1 MYVQT
6 TSQRIFSRVFHYSA
20 MFALSVYFVFPML
33 FMFISSFKTKEAIGY
48 SLSSLP
54 EMIMPSNFTL
64 ENYIYLFTSPS
75 SNFWNYMMNS
85 TIVTFSIV
93 FCAVIFDSLMAFAL
107 QRTEFRGKKILLI
120 TVIAL
125 MIIPFEV
132 IAVPLLMMVSKLP
145 YIDFFAQD
153 GISLEKGWLNTRFV
167 QILPFAARAFPIF
180 LFYQSFRDIPKSFD
194 EAAYMDGA
202 NAWQVWARIIMP
214 MSWPVIATV
223 VILEFLFAW
232 NQYLWPV
239 LVAFTK
245 DVAPTQLGLG
255 TFFSAEGP
263 ELGKIMAYGS
273 LITAPVL
280 VIFLLFQR
288 FFIRSIMDAGVKG

>member
-1 MYVQT
+1 MYVQST
-6 TSQRIFSRVFHYSA
+6 GQRIFNRVLHYTV

-33 FMFISSFKTKEAIGY
+33 FMFVSSFKTKAQIGE
-48 SLSSLP
+48 SLRSLWQ
-54 EMIMPSNFTL
+54 MIIPSNFTL
-64 ENYIYLFTSPS
+64 ENYSYLLTSPN
-75 SNFWNYMMNS
+75 SNFWSYMSNS
-85 TIVTFSIV
+85 IIVTVSIV
-93 FCAVIFDSLMAFAL
+93 FCAVIFDSLMAFSL
-107 QRTEFRGKKILLI
+107 QRTEFRGKKLLL
-120 TVIAL
+120 TGVIAL

-132 IAVPLLMMVSKLP
+132 IAVPLLMMISKLP
-145 YIDFFAQD
+145 YIDFFSGG
-153 GISLEKGWLNTRFV
+153 GITVQQGWINTRFV

-202 NAWQVWARIIMP
+202 NAWQVWLKIIMP
-214 MSWPVIATV
+214 MSGPVIATV

-239 LVAFTK
+239 LVAFTP

-280 VIFLLFQR
+280 AVFLLFQQ
-288 FFIRSIMDAGVKG
+288 FFVRSIMDAGVKG